1 LLATVRCKQ
10 IPPYYQ
16 LYNTVLPLYIT
27 VGVGLAPTQAVGNP
41 NLFNQ
46 HSIPKT
52 EEAIA
57 FANSFLVGLFDQLLA
72 GKGAH
77 EQQQG

>member
-1 LLATVRCKQ
+1 MEGFACSRSAASKSLHIT
-10 IPPYYQ
+10 
-16 LYNTVLPLYIT
+16 LYIT

-57 FANSFLVGLFDQLLA
+57 FANSFLVGLFDQVLA
-72 GKGAH
+72 GKGAY
-77 EQQQG
+77 EQQ